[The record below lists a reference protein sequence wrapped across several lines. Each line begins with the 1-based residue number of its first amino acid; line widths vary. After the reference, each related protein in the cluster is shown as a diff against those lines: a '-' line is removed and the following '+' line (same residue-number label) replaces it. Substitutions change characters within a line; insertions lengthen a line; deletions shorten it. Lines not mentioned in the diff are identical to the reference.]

1 MKRNTEIAPVLKSLS
16 VGQKAVYPVTRR
28 STLST
33 AATLLKEKY
42 GLVFKINKQDDELI
56 VTRVA

>member
-1 MKRNTEIAPVLKSLS
+1 MKEKTEIAPVLKSLS
-16 VGQKAVYPVTRR
+16 IGQHAAYPVTRR

-42 GLVFKINKQDDELI
+42 GLVFKINKQDNELI
-56 VTRVA
+56 ITRVA